1 MILLNFPDFN
11 QYSTPLLILIVQ
23 GYLLAVLL
31 FVRFRK
37 KRRMADLWLGL
48 LLVVQGFN
56 STSYIIGFMGWYDTF
71 TNTKVNYVLIS
82 LYLVLGPLIFLYVR
96 SLTQP
101 SRRFRK
107 RDWWH
112 LAPILIYITYR
123 FFVWLYDTNKPGYW
137 DQQNGVFERTID
149 MVYIDPFVGAVEVVS
164 IAAYLMATGVL
175 FVRYRQR
182 INAYF
187 SNTYRVELR
196 WIRNFLVA
204 YALLFVVQYVLMI
217 INTQIVALHWT
228 QQWWGHIL
236 SAVVILYVG
245 FQGYYTN
252 LEALYLR
259 TLKLDGHLP
268 TPPAPITSVY
278 DQDPKEA
285 GIPPEQIAQ
294 LQEYMQQERP
304 WLNPE
309 LTLNDLAT
317 ELNLSPGTL
326 SHIINKGLHRR
337 FNEYINDFR
346 LRAVRNSLREG
357 THKQMSLLGIALDCG
372 FNSKATFNR
381 AFRKQFGQTPSEYL
395 RELDHTSSASGEPV
409 D

>member
-23 GYLLAVLL
+23 GYILAALL
-31 FVRFRK
+31 FLRFRQK
-37 KRRMADLWLGL
+37 GRLADLWLGL

-71 TNTKVNYVLIS
+71 RNTKVNYILIS
-82 LYLVLGPLIFLYVR
+82 LYLAIGPLIYLYIR

-101 SRRFRK
+101 SRRWRT

-112 LAPILIYITYR
+112 LVPILGYIVYR
-123 FFVWLYDTNKPGYW
+123 FFVWIYDSQKPGYW
-137 DQQNGVFERTID
+137 DQQNGIFEQTID
-149 MVYIDPFVGAVEVVS
+149 MVYVDPFLNAGEILSV
-164 IAAYLMATGVL
+164 AAYIIATGVL
-175 FVRYRQR
+175 FLRYRQR

-204 YALLFVVQYVLMI
+204 YACLFVVQYILMVI
-217 INTQIVALHWT
+217 DTQIVTLHWT
-228 QQWWGHIL
+228 QRWWGHIL
-236 SAVVILYVG
+236 SAIVILYVG

-252 LEALYLR
+252 LDALYAK
-259 TLKLDGHLP
+259 TLELDGHLP
-268 TPPAPITSVY
+268 RPIPTPQNKPAPDQKEESV
-278 DQDPKEA
+278 DPQLVIRLQQYMRE
-285 GIPPEQIAQ
+285 EQ
-294 LQEYMQQERP
+294 P

-309 LTLNDLAT
+309 LTLNDLAS
-317 ELNLSPGTL
+317 EMEMSASVL

-337 FNEYINDFR
+337 FNEFINDFR
-346 LRAVRNSLREG
+346 LEAVEHSLKEG
-357 THKQMSLLGIALDCG
+357 AHKHMSLLGIALDCG

-381 AFRKQFGQTPSEYL
+381 VFRKQFGQTPSEYL
-395 RELDHTSSASGEPV
+395 RQLDQPPSPTGNSVE
-409 D
+409 